1 MDRDD
6 ELFVQAN
13 GDKQLYRYLKKKDRA
28 TRREKRRARRSL
40 RIGILVAAALAVFLY
55 LLTKVHIIWI
65 W

>member
-55 LLTKVHIIWI
+55 LLTKVHSIWI